1 MAWTRAIS
9 SEAGRIAR
17 RAEGFPILFGDKLYG
32 AKWRNF
38 KMLLVDQPDAEAPVQ
53 ALGVPRIYN
62 LYTNRHEV
70 LEHNLTTTHLWVMRP
85 ISKMIAEYQ
94 ASLKKYPPIPVGTLD
109 PYEPPAQSSYSAHPS
124 S

>member
-1 MAWTRAIS
+1 MAPSIS
-9 SEAGRIAR
+9 RYERFAG
-17 RAEGFPILFGDKLYG
+17 AEVPKDRPIDS
-32 AKWRNF
+32 
-38 KMLLVDQPDAEAPVQ
+38 VDQGDFFRGRTEAPVQ

-62 LYTNRHEV
+62 LYTNPHEV

-94 ASLKKYPPIPVGTLD
+94 ASLKKYPPIPVGAPD
-109 PYEPPAQSSYSAHPS
+109 PYEPPAHPS